1 MVENQLKAIIA
12 GTTQADSFFTSLEKE
27 LGRTRLKEISEELLA
42 MLPKDK
48 ADKVRAVFI
57 AKKL

>member
-1 MVENQLKAIIA
+1 MENQLKAIIA
-12 GTTQADSFFTSLEKE
+12 GTTQADSFYTLLEKE

-48 ADKVRAVFI
+48 ADKVKAVFQ
-57 AKKL
+57 ARKL

>member
-1 MVENQLKAIIA
+1 MKAIIA